1 VPAYNLLDP
10 KQIFN
15 QGRIKYHLISAW
27 MEVNF
32 KAGTVELKIEKDQ
45 LAESMQIMK
54 IVVIYY

>member
-1 VPAYNLLDP
+1 
-10 KQIFN
+10 
-15 QGRIKYHLISAW
+15 

-32 KAGTVELKIEKDQ
+32 KAGTVELKIEKDE